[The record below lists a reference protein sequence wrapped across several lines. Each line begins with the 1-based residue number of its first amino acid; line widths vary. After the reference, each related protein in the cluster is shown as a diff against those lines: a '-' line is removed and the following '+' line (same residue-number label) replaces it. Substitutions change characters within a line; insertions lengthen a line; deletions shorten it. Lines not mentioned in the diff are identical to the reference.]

1 MKSLRFVPFIDA
13 ILWFPA
19 ISFALWLRL
28 MDHSF
33 EWSGYPHIFII
44 AGATSVLQIAIG
56 FVLELYRGKY
66 RVSSFDEIRGII
78 QVVLLTSV
86 FPVTVIL
93 FIPNTAPRTIGFFAT
108 ALVLLGVFF
117 IRFSIRALFEKRLRA
132 LPGSKT
138 LIYGAGD
145 IGASIISQMLRDSQ
159 TQYRPVGLIDD
170 NNLKSRLEIS
180 GIKVLGTLRDLETIA
195 IANEVETIV
204 VAISNVDSV
213 LLNNLEE
220 FSRKQGIKLVVA
232 PSTSQLIDGVV
243 KLSDLSEVSDEDL
256 IGRRNIRVEDGDI
269 LNLMRG
275 KRILIT
281 GAGGSIGSELSRQ
294 VHRYMPADVFML
306 DRDETLLH
314 DLELSLDGKGL
325 LTSEKMV
332 LADIRDK
339 EWIQELVSRIKPD
352 IIFHAAALKHLPM
365 LELYP
370 EEAEKTNVQGTKNI
384 LDAAQ
389 ASGTSIFVNI
399 STDKAVRPTS
409 QLGVSKR
416 KAELLTYQT
425 GAKAG
430 AHKKYVSVRFG
441 NVLGSRGSVLDTF
454 RLQIKNGGPVTLT
467 DLKVKRYFMTIPEAV
482 HLVLEASTK
491 GTSGDVML
499 LDMGEPILIKDIAD
513 KLIEKSGKK
522 IEIVVTGLRVGEKLS
537 EDLFDDGKYI
547 QVNETHK
554 LKIEKLNSEE

>member
-1 MKSLRFVPFIDA
+1 
-13 ILWFPA
+13 
-19 ISFALWLRL
+19 
-28 MDHSF
+28 
-33 EWSGYPHIFII
+33 
-44 AGATSVLQIAIG
+44 
-56 FVLELYRGKY
+56 
-66 RVSSFDEIRGII
+66 
-78 QVVLLTSV
+78 
-86 FPVTVIL
+86 
-93 FIPNTAPRTIGFFAT
+93 
-108 ALVLLGVFF
+108 
-117 IRFSIRALFEKRLRA
+117 
-132 LPGSKT
+132 
-138 LIYGAGD
+138 
-145 IGASIISQMLRDSQ
+145 
-159 TQYRPVGLIDD
+159 
-170 NNLKSRLEIS
+170 
-180 GIKVLGTLRDLETIA
+180 
-195 IANEVETIV
+195 
-204 VAISNVDSV
+204 
-213 LLNNLEE
+213 
-220 FSRKQGIKLVVA
+220 
-232 PSTSQLIDGVV
+232 
-243 KLSDLSEVSDEDL
+243 
-256 IGRRNIRVEDGDI
+256 
-269 LNLMRG
+269 
-275 KRILIT
+275 
-281 GAGGSIGSELSRQ
+281 
-294 VHRYMPADVFML
+294 MPADVFML

-365 LELYP
+365 LEQYP
-370 EEAEKTNVQGTKNI
+370 EEAEKTNVQGTKNL

-399 STDKAVRPTS
+399 STDKAVRPIS
-409 QLGVSKR
+409 QLGISKR

-425 GAKAG
+425 GAQAG
-430 AHKKYVSVRFG
+430 EDKKYVSVRFG

-454 RLQIKNGGPVTLT
+454 RLQIKNGGPITLT

-513 KLIEKSGKK
+513 KLIKKSGKK
-522 IEIVVTGLRVGEKLS
+522 IQIVVTGLRVGEKLS